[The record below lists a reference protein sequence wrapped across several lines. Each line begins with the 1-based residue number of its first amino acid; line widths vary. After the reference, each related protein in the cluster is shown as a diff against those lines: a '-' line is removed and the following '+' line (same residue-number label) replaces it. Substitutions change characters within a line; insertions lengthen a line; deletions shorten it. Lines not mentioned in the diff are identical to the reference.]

1 VKSAPCAATVTTP
14 IPVWPGRV
22 SLNGGL
28 LAAARIMLPKMQ
40 SAMLARASSDW
51 KATGMQAISSI
62 VRPASAQ
69 DAAACVAIYSPYVE
83 NTVIS
88 WEIEVPSVE
97 EMASRIASAQKA
109 HEWLV
114 LEHDD
119 QVIGF
124 AYGHALNRLPSHKW
138 SAETGIYVSGDHH
151 RAGAGRQLYTQ
162 VLRRLTERG
171 YRRAFAGITQ
181 PNEASNSFHRSFG
194 FQDIG
199 LYRRVEWKH
208 NSWHDVA
215 WMQLDLLGP
224 ADPDEPPGPII

>member
-1 VKSAPCAATVTTP
+1 
-14 IPVWPGRV
+14 
-22 SLNGGL
+22 
-28 LAAARIMLPKMQ
+28 
-40 SAMLARASSDW
+40 
-51 KATGMQAISSI
+51 MQAISSV
-62 VRPASAQ
+62 VRPASAR
-69 DAAACVAIYSPYVE
+69 DAAACIAIYSPYVQ
-83 NTVIS
+83 NTAIS
-88 WEIEVPSVE
+88 WESEVPSVD

-114 LEHDD
+114 LERDD

-124 AYGHALNRLPSHKW
+124 AYAHTLYRLPSYTW
-138 SAETGIYVSGDHH
+138 SVETGIYISSDHH
-151 RAGAGRQLYTQ
+151 RAGCGRKLYTQ

-181 PNEASNSFHRSFG
+181 PNEASNIFHRSFG
-194 FQDIG
+194 FREAG

-224 ADPDEPPGPII
+224 GDPDEPPGPIV